1 MLGSLHR
8 SEAQFEALERVET
21 WTRQRFALPADAV
34 VMVSELACAMPGCPP
49 LETVVVFWSA
59 EGTRHHFR
67 MFKPVADVVEEDL
80 PFAWLKDSL
89 AVPEGFVCECC

>member
-1 MLGSLHR
+1 MLGSLRR
-8 SEAQFEALERVET
+8 SELQFEALERVEA
-21 WTRQRFALPADAV
+21 WTRRRFSLPADAV
-34 VMVSELACAMPGCPP
+34 VMVSELACAVPGCPP

-59 EGTRHHFR
+59 EKARHHFR
-67 MFKPVADVVEEDL
+67 MFKPVVDVVEDDL

>member
-1 MLGSLHR
+1 M
-8 SEAQFEALERVET
+8 QFEALERIET
-21 WTRQRFALPADAV
+21 WTRRRFSLPDDAV
-34 VMVSELACAMPGCPP
+34 VMVSELACVVPGCPP

-59 EGTRHHFR
+59 DKTRHHFR
-67 MFKPVADVVEEDL
+67 MFKPVVDVVEEDL

>member
-1 MLGSLHR
+1 MLGSLRR
-8 SEAQFEALERVET
+8 SEAQFEALERVEA
-21 WTRQRFALPADAV
+21 WTRRRFALPADAV
-34 VMVSELACAMPGCPP
+34 VMVSELACALPGCPP

>member
-1 MLGSLHR
+1 M
-8 SEAQFEALERVET
+8 QFEALERIEM
-21 WTRQRFALPADAV
+21 WTRQRFALPTDAV
-34 VMVSELACAMPGCPP
+34 VMVSELACAVPGCPP

-59 EGTRHHFR
+59 EKTRHHFR
-67 MFKPVADVVEEDL
+67 MFKPVVDVVEDDL